1 MEAYAPV
8 SSPTVSAFDSVQ
20 SYQVGSRR
28 RFPCR
33 GRPYYT
39 DGDMSIILNE
49 EKEAI
54 KIGLNESTTQGKVR
68 ILSSCRDVEQVA
80 H

>member
-1 MEAYAPV
+1 
-8 SSPTVSAFDSVQ
+8 
-20 SYQVGSRR
+20 
-28 RFPCR
+28 
-33 GRPYYT
+33 
-39 DGDMSIILNE
+39 MSIILNE